1 MREFDRRTLLRYS
14 GMAAAS
20 LMLRGEGFGLG
31 QDASVTATTNAGRV
45 RGWVE
50 NGIPVFRGIPYGED
64 TKKTRFKA
72 PLPVTAWS
80 GVKECVEWSTRAPQM
95 VGERTTAAG
104 ETVRTGF
111 HLPPDK
117 GEQSEDCLHVNVW
130 TPGLRDGKKRPV
142 LFYIHGGAYN
152 NGTVN
157 CDLYDGN
164 RLCHRGDVVVVTVN
178 HRLNAFG
185 YMYLGELGGKE
196 YADSGNAGMLDIIL
210 ALKWVQE
217 NIAEFGGDAS
227 RVLIF
232 GQSGGGAKCATLMAM
247 PSAKGLFHRVLTMSG
262 QQVTAKPTVIATEV
276 AKDVLDR
283 LGVKYGGLDALKAL
297 PMELKALPMEK
308 IQEAARVSTAWL
320 PVIDGGVL
328 PRDPFDPGAP
338 EISAGV
344 PMILANTH
352 DETVTSAAGKT
363 GGLTWEQAPE
373 ALKASVGQYLG
384 AYSPEQIL
392 RRYREIY
399 PDRDAA
405 HVVVAAAV
413 AFRAWPG
420 QVIEADRRAADAKS
434 QAHTWV
440 YRMDWKVPFAGG
452 GGQNWALHTIDLPF
466 VFDNV
471 ALAPGMCGASA
482 EEQAAAQPLATRMSE
497 MLIAFARTGNPNCKE
512 VPHWPSYDLKE
523 RNTMIFDSKTSDS
536 KTGDSKTG
544 DTGTGDAGTRV
555 EKDPRGA
562 ERVFAAGA
570 HYRQPGT

>member
-1 MREFDRRTLLRYS
+1 MNRREVLQ

-20 LMLRGEGFGLG
+20 MMLRMERVAFG
-31 QDASVTATTNAGRV
+31 QDAPVATTAAGKVSGR
-45 RGWVE
+45 VE
-50 NGIPVFRGIPYGED
+50 NGMYVFRGIPYGED
-64 TKKTRFKA
+64 TRKTRFKA
-72 PLPVTAWS
+72 PLPVAAWS
-80 GVKECVEWSTRAPQM
+80 GVKECVEWSTRTPQLTAER
-95 VGERTTAAG
+95 GERA
-104 ETVRTGF
+104 GF

-130 TPGLRDGKKRPV
+130 TPGLRDGKKRAV

-185 YMYLGELGGKE
+185 YLYLGDLGGKE
-196 YADSGNAGMLDIIL
+196 YADSGNAGMLDIVL
-210 ALKWVQE
+210 ALEWVKK

-247 PSAKGLFHRVLTMSG
+247 PVAKGLFHRVLTMSG
-262 QQVTAKPTVIATEV
+262 QQVTAKPTVVANEV
-276 AKDVLDR
+276 AKDVLDK
-283 LGVKYGGLDALKAL
+283 LGVKYGDLDALKT
-297 PMELKALPMEK
+297 LPMEK
-308 IQEAARVSTAWL
+308 IQEAARVSSAWL
-320 PVIDGGVL
+320 PVMDGGVL
-328 PRDPFDPGAP
+328 PRDPFDPDAP
-338 EISAGV
+338 GISAGV

-352 DETVTSAAGKT
+352 DETVTSAAGPT
-363 GGLTWEQAPE
+363 GVLTWEQAPA
-373 ALKASVGQYLG
+373 ALKNSVGQYLG
-384 AYSPEQIL
+384 SYTPEEVI

-399 PDRDAA
+399 PERDAA

-434 QAHTWV
+434 QPHTWV
-440 YRMDWKVPFAGG
+440 YRMDWKVPFPG
-452 GGQNWALHTIDLPF
+452 NWAVHTIDLPF

-471 ALAPGMCGASA
+471 ALAPGMCGASK
-482 EEQAAAQPLATRMSE
+482 EQQDAAQPLATRMSE
-497 MLIAFARTGNPNCKE
+497 MLITFAKTGDPNCKE
-512 VPHWPSYDLKE
+512 VPHWPSYDLKD
-523 RNTMIFDSKTSDS
+523 RNTMIFDNES
-536 KTGDSKTG
+536 
-544 DTGTGDAGTRV
+544 RV
-555 EKDPRGA
+555 ERDPRGA

>member
-1 MREFDRRTLLRYS
+1 MREFDRRTVLRYS
-14 GMAAAS
+14 GIAAAS
-20 LMLRGEGFGLG
+20 MMLRGERFAFGE
-31 QDASVTATTNAGRV
+31 DAPMATTAAGKVSGR
-45 RGWVE
+45 VE
-50 NGIPVFRGIPYGED
+50 NGINVFRGIPYGED

-72 PLPVTAWS
+72 PLPVAAWS
-80 GVKECVEWSTRAPQM
+80 GVKECVEWSTRAPQLT
-95 VGERTTAAG
+95 GERAGRGAAASG
-104 ETVRTGF
+104 EPERVGF

-130 TPGLRDGKKRPV
+130 TPGLRDGKKRAV

-185 YMYLGELGGKE
+185 YMYLGDLGGDPGGKE
-196 YADSGNAGMLDIIL
+196 YADSGNVGMLDIVL
-210 ALKWVQE
+210 ALKWVQT

-247 PSAKGLFHRVLTMSG
+247 PAAKGLFHRVVTMSG

-276 AKDVLDR
+276 TKDVLDK
-283 LGVKYGGLDALKAL
+283 LGVKYDQLDALTT
-297 PMELKALPMEK
+297 LPMEK
-308 IQEAARVSTAWL
+308 IQEAARVSSAWL
-320 PVIDGGVL
+320 PVRDGGAL
-328 PRDPFDPGAP
+328 PRDPFDPDAP
-338 EISAGV
+338 GISAGV

-352 DETVTSAAGKT
+352 DETVTSAAGRI
-363 GGLTWEQAPE
+363 GVLTWEQAPE
-373 ALKASVGQYLG
+373 ALKNSVGQYLG
-384 AYSPEQIL
+384 SYTPEEII

-399 PDRDAA
+399 PERDAA

-440 YRMDWKVPFAGG
+440 YRIDWKVPFPG
-452 GGQNWALHTIDLPF
+452 NWSLHTIDLPF
-466 VFDNV
+466 LFDNV

-497 MLIAFARTGNPNCKE
+497 MLIAFAKTGNPNCKAI
-512 VPHWPSYDLKE
+512 PQWPSYDLKE
-523 RNTMIFDSKTSDS
+523 RNTMIFDSKT
-536 KTGDSKTG
+536 GDNES
-544 DTGTGDAGTRV
+544 RV
-555 EKDPRGA
+555 EKNPRGA

>member
-1 MREFDRRTLLRYS
+1 MGEFDRRTLLRYS

-20 LMLRGEGFGLG
+20 LMLRGEGFALG
-31 QDASVTATTNAGRV
+31 EDAPMATTNAGKISGRV
-45 RGWVE
+45 E
-50 NGIPVFRGIPYGED
+50 KGIHVFRGIPYGEN

-80 GVKECVEWSTRAPQM
+80 GVKECLEWSTRAPQM
-95 VGERTTAAG
+95 VGERTAGAG

-247 PSAKGLFHRVLTMSG
+247 PAAKGLFHRVLTMSG

-276 AKDVLDR
+276 AKDVLDK

-320 PVIDGGVL
+320 PVMDGGVL

-352 DETVTSAAGKT
+352 DETVTSAAGRT
-363 GGLTWEQAPE
+363 GVLTWEQAPE

-384 AYSPEQIL
+384 AYSPEQII

-452 GGQNWALHTIDLPF
+452 GGKNWALHTIDLPF

-523 RNTMIFDSKTSDS
+523 RNTMIFDSKI
-536 KTGDSKTG
+536 GDSEIR
-544 DTGTGDAGTRV
+544 DTEAHDTGTRV

>member
-14 GMAAAS
+14 GIAAAS
-20 LMLRGEGFGLG
+20 MMLHGERFAFGEE
-31 QDASVTATTNAGRV
+31 ASVATTAGKV
-45 RGWVE
+45 SGKVE
-50 NGIPVFRGIPYGED
+50 NGIHVFRGIPYGED
-64 TKKTRFKA
+64 TQKTRFKA
-72 PLPVTAWS
+72 PLPVAAWS
-80 GVKECVEWSTRAPQM
+80 GVKECMEWSTRAPQL
-95 VGERTTAAG
+95 VGERAGRGAATSG
-104 ETVRTGF
+104 EPVRTGF

-117 GEQSEDCLHVNVW
+117 GPQSEDCLHVNVW

-185 YMYLGELGGKE
+185 YMYLGDLGGDLGGKE

-210 ALKWVQE
+210 ALKWVQQ

-247 PSAKGLFHRVLTMSG
+247 PAAKGLFHRVVTMSG
-262 QQVTAKPTVIATEV
+262 QQVTAKPTVIANEV
-276 AKDVLDR
+276 TKDVLDK
-283 LGVKYGGLDALKAL
+283 LGVKYSDLDALKT
-297 PMELKALPMEK
+297 LPMEK
-308 IQEAARVSTAWL
+308 IQEAARVSSAWL
-320 PVIDGGVL
+320 PVRDGGAL
-328 PRDPFDPGAP
+328 PRDPFDPDAP
-338 EISAGV
+338 GISAGV

-352 DETVTSAAGKT
+352 DETVTSAAGRT
-363 GGLTWEQAPE
+363 GELTWEQAPE
-373 ALKASVGQYLG
+373 ALKNSVGQYLG
-384 AYSPEQIL
+384 AYTPEQII

-399 PDRDAA
+399 PERDAA

-420 QVIEADRRAADAKS
+420 QVIEADRRAADARS

-440 YRMDWKVPFAGG
+440 YRIDWKVPFPGH
-452 GGQNWALHTIDLPF
+452 WSLHTIDLPF
-466 VFDNV
+466 LFDNV

-497 MLIAFARTGNPNCKE
+497 MLIEFARTGDPNCKAN
-512 VPHWPSYDLKE
+512 PHWPSYGLKE
-523 RNTMIFDSKTSDS
+523 RDTMIFDTE
-536 KTGDSKTG
+536 
-544 DTGTGDAGTRV
+544 TRV

>member
-1 MREFDRRTLLRYS
+1 MGWNRREVLK
-14 GMAAAS
+14 GAAAAS
-20 LMLRGEGFGLG
+20 VLFGSERFAFG
-31 QDASVTATTNAGRV
+31 QDVAVATTAAGKVSGR
-45 RGWVE
+45 VE
-50 NGIPVFRGIPYGED
+50 NGINVFRGIPYGED
-64 TKKTRFKA
+64 TRKTRFKA
-72 PLPVTAWS
+72 PMTVAAWS
-80 GVKECVEWSTRAPQM
+80 GVKECVEWSTRAPQLTA
-95 VGERTTAAG
+95 ERG
-104 ETVRTGF
+104 GGGQQERVGF

-130 TPGLRDGKKRPV
+130 TPGLRDGQKRAV

-185 YMYLGELGGKE
+185 YMYLGDLSKE
-196 YADSGNAGMLDIIL
+196 YADSGNAGMLDIVL
-210 ALKWVQE
+210 AMKWVQQ

-247 PSAKGLFHRVLTMSG
+247 PAAKGLFHRVLTMSG

-276 AKDVLDR
+276 TKDVLDK
-283 LGVKYGGLDALKAL
+283 LGVKYDQLEALKT
-297 PMELKALPMEK
+297 LPMEK
-308 IQEAARVSTAWL
+308 IQEAARVSSAWL
-320 PVIDGGVL
+320 PVMDGGAL
-328 PRDPFDPGAP
+328 PHDPFDPDAP
-338 EISAGV
+338 GISAGV

-352 DETVTSAAGKT
+352 DETVTAAAGRT
-363 GGLTWEQAPE
+363 GGMTWEQAPE
-373 ALKASVGQYLG
+373 ALKTNVGQYLG
-384 AYSPEQIL
+384 SYTPEEII

-399 PDRDAA
+399 PDRDPA
-405 HVVVAAAV
+405 HIVVAAAV

-434 QAHTWV
+434 QTHTWV
-440 YRMDWKVPFAGG
+440 YRIDWKVPFPGG

-497 MLIAFARTGNPNCKE
+497 MLIAFAKMGDPNCKAI
-512 VPHWPSYDLKE
+512 PHWPSYDLKE
-523 RNTMIFDSKTSDS
+523 RNTMIFDNES
-536 KTGDSKTG
+536 
-544 DTGTGDAGTRV
+544 RV

>member
-1 MREFDRRTLLRYS
+1 MREFDRRTMLRYS

-20 LMLRGEGFGLG
+20 AMLRGERFAFGE
-31 QDASVTATTNAGRV
+31 DSPVATTAAGKVSGR
-45 RGWVE
+45 VE
-50 NGIPVFRGIPYGED
+50 NGIHVFRGIPYGED
-64 TKKTRFKA
+64 TQKTRFKA
-72 PLPVTAWS
+72 PLPVAAWS
-80 GVKECVEWSTRAPQM
+80 GVKECVEWSTRAPQLT
-95 VGERTTAAG
+95 GERAARSAAATP
-104 ETVRTGF
+104 EPVRAGF
-111 HLPPDK
+111 HLPPDI
-117 GEQSEDCLHVNVW
+117 GEQSEDCLHLNVW

-185 YMYLGELGGKE
+185 YMYLGGLGGKE

-210 ALKWVQE
+210 ALKWVQQ

-247 PSAKGLFHRVLTMSG
+247 PAAKGLFHRVVTMSG
-262 QQVTAKPTVIATEV
+262 QQVTAKPTVIANEV
-276 AKDVLDR
+276 TKDVLDK
-283 LGVKYGGLDALKAL
+283 LGVKYDQLDALK
-297 PMELKALPMEK
+297 KLPMEK
-308 IQEAARVSTAWL
+308 IQEAARVSSAWL
-320 PVIDGGVL
+320 PVMDGGVL
-328 PRDPFDPGAP
+328 PRDPFDPDAP
-338 EISAGV
+338 GISTGV

-352 DETVTSAAGKT
+352 DETVTAAAGRT
-363 GGLTWEQAPE
+363 GGMTWEQAPE
-373 ALKASVGQYLG
+373 ALKTNVGQYLG
-384 AYSPEQIL
+384 SYTPEEII

-399 PDRDAA
+399 PDRDPA

-420 QVIEADRRAADAKS
+420 QLIEADRRAADAKS

-440 YRMDWKVPFAGG
+440 YRIDWKVPFAGG

-482 EEQAAAQPLATRMSE
+482 EEQAAAQPLATKMSE
-497 MLIAFARTGNPNCKE
+497 MLIAFAKTGDPNCE
-512 VPHWPSYDLKE
+512 AIPHWPSYDLRE
-523 RNTMIFDSKTSDS
+523 RNTMIFDNQS
-536 KTGDSKTG
+536 
-544 DTGTGDAGTRV
+544 RV

>member
-1 MREFDRRTLLRYS
+1 
-14 GMAAAS
+14 
-20 LMLRGEGFGLG
+20 
-31 QDASVTATTNAGRV
+31 
-45 RGWVE
+45 
-50 NGIPVFRGIPYGED
+50 
-64 TKKTRFKA
+64 
-72 PLPVTAWS
+72 
-80 GVKECVEWSTRAPQM
+80 M
-95 VGERTTAAG
+95 VGERGGRGAAAADETT
-104 ETVRTGF
+104 RF
-111 HLPPDK
+111 HLPPDM
-117 GEQSEDCLHVNVW
+117 GLQSEDCLHVNVW

-142 LFYIHGGAYN
+142 IFYIHGGAYN

-185 YMYLGELGGKE
+185 YMYLGDLNKE

-210 ALKWVQE
+210 ALKWVQQ

-247 PSAKGLFHRVLTMSG
+247 PAAKGLFHRVLTMSG

-276 AKDVLDR
+276 TKDVLDK
-283 LGVKYGGLDALKAL
+283 LGVKYDQLDALKT
-297 PMELKALPMEK
+297 LPMEK
-308 IQEAARVSTAWL
+308 IQEAARVSSAWL
-320 PVIDGGVL
+320 PVRDGGVL
-328 PRDPFDPGAP
+328 PRDPFDPDAP
-338 EISAGV
+338 SISAGV

-352 DETVTSAAGKT
+352 DETVTSAAGRT
-363 GGLTWEQAPE
+363 GVLTWEQAPE
-373 ALKASVGQYLG
+373 ALKNSVGQYLG
-384 AYSPEQIL
+384 SYTPEEII
-392 RRYREIY
+392 RRYRVIY
-399 PDRDAA
+399 PERDAA

-420 QVIEADRRAADAKS
+420 QVIEADRRAADARS

-440 YRMDWKVPFAGG
+440 YRIDWKTPFPGS
-452 GGQNWALHTIDLPF
+452 WAIHTIDLPF

-482 EEQAAAQPLATRMSE
+482 EEQAAAQPLATKMSE
-497 MLIAFARTGNPNCKE
+497 MLIAFARTGDPNCRTI
-512 VPHWPSYDLKE
+512 PHWPSYGLKE
-523 RNTMIFDSKTSDS
+523 RETMIFDNE
-536 KTGDSKTG
+536 
-544 DTGTGDAGTRV
+544 TRV
-555 EKDPRGA
+555 EKDPRGS

>member
-1 MREFDRRTLLRYS
+1 MKEFDRRTVLRYS
-14 GMAAAS
+14 GIAAAS
-20 LMLRGEGFGLG
+20 MMLRGERFAFGEE
-31 QDASVTATTNAGRV
+31 SPVATTTAGKVSGR
-45 RGWVE
+45 VE
-50 NGIPVFRGIPYGED
+50 NGINVFRGIPYGED

-72 PLPVTAWS
+72 PLPVVAWS
-80 GVKECVEWSTRAPQM
+80 GVKECVDWSTRAPQM
-95 VGERTTAAG
+95 VGERG
-104 ETVRTGF
+104 GRGVGGSEETLRF

-185 YMYLGELGGKE
+185 YMYLGDLSKE
-196 YADSGNAGMLDIIL
+196 YADSGNAGMLDIVL
-210 ALKWVQE
+210 ALKWVQQ

-247 PSAKGLFHRVLTMSG
+247 PTAKGLFHRVVTMSG
-262 QQVTAKPTVIATEV
+262 QQVTAKPTVVANEV
-276 AKDVLDR
+276 TKDVLDK
-283 LGVKYGGLDALKAL
+283 LGVKYDQLDALKTL
-297 PMELKALPMEK
+297 PMET
-308 IQEAARVSTAWL
+308 IQEAARVSSAWL
-320 PVIDGGVL
+320 PVQDGGAL
-328 PRDPFDPGAP
+328 PRDPFDPDAP
-338 EISAGV
+338 GISAGV

-352 DETVTSAAGKT
+352 DETVTSAAGRT
-363 GGLTWEQAPE
+363 GVLTWEQAAE
-373 ALKASVGQYLG
+373 ALKHSVGQYLG
-384 AYSPEQIL
+384 SYTPEQVI

-434 QAHTWV
+434 QPHTWV
-440 YRMDWKVPFAGG
+440 YRIDWKVPFPG
-452 GGQNWALHTIDLPF
+452 NWALHTIDLPF
-466 VFDNV
+466 LFDNV

-497 MLIAFARTGNPNCKE
+497 MLIAFGRTGDPNCKAI
-512 VPHWPSYDLKE
+512 PHWPSYDLKE
-523 RNTMIFDSKTSDS
+523 RDTMIFDNES
-536 KTGDSKTG
+536 
-544 DTGTGDAGTRV
+544 RV

-562 ERVFAAGA
+562 ERIFAAGA

>member
-20 LMLRGEGFGLG
+20 MMLRGEGFGLG
-31 QDASVTATTNAGRV
+31 QEAPVTATTNAGRV
-45 RGWVE
+45 SGRVE
-50 NGIPVFRGIPYGED
+50 NGINVFRGIPYGED
-64 TKKTRFKA
+64 TQKTRFKA
-72 PLPVTAWS
+72 PLPVPAWS
-80 GVKECVEWSTRAPQM
+80 GLKECVEWSTRAPQM
-95 VGERTTAAG
+95 VGERTGRGAAAS
-104 ETVRTGF
+104 EPERTGF

-117 GEQSEDCLHVNVW
+117 GLQSEDCLHVNVW

-196 YADSGNAGMLDIIL
+196 YVDSGNAGMLDIIL
-210 ALKWVQE
+210 ALKWVQK

-247 PSAKGLFHRVLTMSG
+247 PAAKGLFHRVMTMSG
-262 QQVTAKPTVIATEV
+262 QQVTAKPTVIANEV
-276 AKDVLDR
+276 TKDVLDKM
-283 LGVKYGGLDALKAL
+283 GVKYDQLDALKTL
-297 PMELKALPMEK
+297 PMET
-308 IQEAARVSTAWL
+308 IQDASRVSSAWL
-320 PVIDGGVL
+320 PVMDGGVL
-328 PRDPFDPGAP
+328 PRDPFDPDAP
-338 EISAGV
+338 GISAGV

-352 DETVTSAAGKT
+352 DETVTSAAGPT
-363 GGLTWEQAPE
+363 GVLTWEQAPA
-373 ALKASVGQYLG
+373 ALKNSVGQFLG
-384 AYSPEQIL
+384 SYTPEEII

-399 PDRDAA
+399 PERDAA
-405 HVVVAAAV
+405 HVVVAAAC

-420 QVIEADRRAADAKS
+420 QVIEADRRAADPRS

-440 YRMDWKVPFAGG
+440 YRMDWKVPLPGH
-452 GGQNWALHTIDLPF
+452 WALHTIDLPF

-497 MLIAFARTGNPNCKE
+497 MLIAFARTGNPNCRD
-512 VPHWPSYDLKE
+512 VPQWPSYDLKE
-523 RNTMIFDSKTSDS
+523 RNTMIFNSE
-536 KTGDSKTG
+536 TGDNQ
-544 DTGTGDAGTRV
+544 TRV

>member
-20 LMLRGEGFGLG
+20 MMLQGGRFAFGE
-31 QDASVTATTNAGRV
+31 DAPLATTTAGKVSGR
-45 RGWVE
+45 VE
-50 NGIPVFRGIPYGED
+50 NGINVFRGIPYGED
-64 TKKTRFKA
+64 TQKTRFKA
-72 PLPVTAWS
+72 PLPVVAWS
-80 GVKECVEWSTRAPQM
+80 GVKACVEWSTRAPQLT
-95 VGERTTAAG
+95 GERAG
-104 ETVRTGF
+104 RGAEASGEQVRAGF

-117 GEQSEDCLHVNVW
+117 GEQSEDCLHLNVW
-130 TPGLRDGKKRPV
+130 TPALRDGKKRPV

-164 RLCHRGDVVVVTVN
+164 RLCHRGNVVVVTVN

-210 ALKWVQE
+210 ALKWVQQ
-217 NIAEFGGDAS
+217 NITEFGGDAS

-247 PSAKGLFHRVLTMSG
+247 PAAKGLFHRVVTMSG
-262 QQVTAKPTVIATEV
+262 QQVTAKPTVIANEV
-276 AKDVLDR
+276 TKDVLDK
-283 LGVKYGGLDALKAL
+283 LGVKYDQLDALKT
-297 PMELKALPMEK
+297 LPMEK
-308 IQEAARVSTAWL
+308 IQEAARVSSAWL
-320 PVIDGGVL
+320 PVRDGGVL
-328 PRDPFDPGAP
+328 PRDPFDPEAP
-338 EISAGV
+338 GISAAV

-352 DETVTSAAGKT
+352 DETVTSAAGRT
-363 GGLTWEQAPE
+363 GVLTWEQAPE
-373 ALKASVGQYLG
+373 ALKNSVGQYLG
-384 AYSPEQIL
+384 SYTPEQVI

-405 HVVVAAAV
+405 HIVVAAAV

-420 QVIEADRRAADAKS
+420 QVIEADRRAADARS

-440 YRMDWKVPFAGG
+440 YRIDWKVPFPG
-452 GGQNWALHTIDLPF
+452 NWALHTIDLPF
-466 VFDNV
+466 LFDNV

-497 MLIAFARTGNPNCKE
+497 MLIEFARTGDPNCKE
-512 VPHWPSYDLKE
+512 VPHWPSYDLKD
-523 RNTMIFDSKTSDS
+523 RNTMIFDNE
-536 KTGDSKTG
+536 
-544 DTGTGDAGTRV
+544 TRV

-562 ERVFAAGA
+562 EREFAAGA

>member
-1 MREFDRRTLLRYS
+1 MNRREVLQ

-20 LMLRGEGFGLG
+20 VMLRMERVAFG
-31 QDASVTATTNAGRV
+31 QDAPVATTAAGKVSGR
-45 RGWVE
+45 VE
-50 NGIPVFRGIPYGED
+50 NGIHVFRGIPYGED
-64 TKKTRFKA
+64 TRKTRFKA
-72 PLPVTAWS
+72 PMPVAAWS
-80 GVKECVEWSTRAPQM
+80 GVKECVEWSTRTPQLT
-95 VGERTTAAG
+95 VDRGAGGERA
-104 ETVRTGF
+104 GF

-130 TPGLRDGKKRPV
+130 TPGLRDGKKRAV

-152 NGTVN
+152 NGTAN

-196 YADSGNAGMLDIIL
+196 YADSGNAGMLDL
-210 ALKWVQE
+210 VLGLKWVQK

-247 PSAKGLFHRVLTMSG
+247 PTAKGLFHRVLTMSG
-262 QQVTAKPTVIATEV
+262 QQVTAKPTVIANEV
-276 AKDVLDR
+276 TKDVLDK
-283 LGVKYGGLDALKAL
+283 LGVKYGDLDALKT
-297 PMELKALPMEK
+297 LPMEK
-308 IQEAARVSTAWL
+308 IQEAARVSSAWL
-320 PVIDGGVL
+320 PVRDGGVL
-328 PRDPFDPGAP
+328 PRDPFDPDAP
-338 EISAGV
+338 GLSAGV

-352 DETVTSAAGKT
+352 DETVTAVAGRA
-363 GGLTWEQAPE
+363 GGMTWEQAPE
-373 ALKASVGQYLG
+373 ALKTNVGQYLG
-384 AYSPEQIL
+384 SYTPEEIIRQ
-392 RRYREIY
+392 YREIY

-440 YRMDWKVPFAGG
+440 YRIDWKVPFAGG

-482 EEQAAAQPLATRMSE
+482 EEQAAAQPLATKMSE
-497 MLIAFARTGNPNCKE
+497 MLIAFAKTGDPNCKAI
-512 VPHWPSYDLKE
+512 PNWPSYDLKG
-523 RNTMIFDSKTSDS
+523 RNTMIFDNES
-536 KTGDSKTG
+536 
-544 DTGTGDAGTRV
+544 RV

>member
-1 MREFDRRTLLRYS
+1 MREFDRRILLRYS
-14 GMAAAS
+14 GMAAAG
-20 LMLRGEGFGLG
+20 LMLRGERFAFG
-31 QDASVTATTNAGRV
+31 QEAPVATTTAGRISG
-45 RGWVE
+45 RLE
-50 NGIPVFRGIPYGED
+50 NGINVFRGIPYGED

-72 PLPVTAWS
+72 PLPVAPWS
-80 GVKECVEWSTRAPQM
+80 GVRECVEWSTRAPQLT
-95 VGERTTAAG
+95 GERVARGSAASG
-104 ETVRTGF
+104 ESERMGF

-130 TPGLRDGKKRPV
+130 TPGLRDGKKRAV

-185 YMYLGELGGKE
+185 YMYLGDLGGGDLGRKE
-196 YADSGNAGMLDIIL
+196 YADSGNAGMLDIVL
-210 ALKWVQE
+210 ALKWVQQ
-217 NIAEFGGDAS
+217 NVTEFGGDAS

-247 PSAKGLFHRVLTMSG
+247 PAAKGLFHRVLTMSG
-262 QQVTAKPTVIATEV
+262 QQVTAKPTVIANEV
-276 AKDVLDR
+276 TKDVLDK
-283 LGVKYGGLDALKAL
+283 LGVKYDQLDALKT
-297 PMELKALPMEK
+297 LPMEK
-308 IQEAARVSTAWL
+308 IQEAARVSSAWL
-320 PVIDGGVL
+320 PVRDGGAL
-328 PRDPFDPGAP
+328 PRDPFDPDAP
-338 EISAGV
+338 SISAGV

-363 GGLTWEQAPE
+363 GVLTWEQAPE
-373 ALKASVGQYLG
+373 ALKNSVGQYLG
-384 AYSPEQIL
+384 SYSPEEII

-399 PDRDAA
+399 PERDAA

-420 QVIEADRRAADAKS
+420 QVMEADRRAADVRS

-440 YRMDWKVPFAGG
+440 YRIDWKTPFQGG
-452 GGQNWALHTIDLPF
+452 GGQNWAIHTIDLPF

-482 EEQAAAQPLATRMSE
+482 DEQAAAQPLATRMSE
-497 MLIAFARTGNPNCKE
+497 MLIAFARTGDPNCKAI
-512 VPHWPSYDLKE
+512 PHWPSYGLKE
-523 RNTMIFDSKTSDS
+523 RDTMIFDNE
-536 KTGDSKTG
+536 
-544 DTGTGDAGTRV
+544 TRV

>member
-1 MREFDRRTLLRYS
+1 
-14 GMAAAS
+14 MAAAS
-20 LMLRGEGFGLG
+20 RILHGERFAFGEE
-31 QDASVTATTNAGRV
+31 APIAATAAGKVSGR
-45 RGWVE
+45 VE
-50 NGIPVFRGIPYGED
+50 NGINVFRGIPYGED
-64 TKKTRFKA
+64 TKKTRFEA
-72 PLPVTAWS
+72 PLPVGAWS
-80 GVKECVEWSTRAPQM
+80 GVKECVEWSTRAPQLT
-95 VGERTTAAG
+95 GERAGRGAAATG
-104 ETVRTGF
+104 EPERTGF

-185 YMYLGELGGKE
+185 YMYLGDLGGKE
-196 YADSGNAGMLDIIL
+196 YSDSGNAGMLDIVL
-210 ALKWVQE
+210 ALKWVQQ

-247 PSAKGLFHRVLTMSG
+247 PTAKGLFHRVVTMSG
-262 QQVTAKPTVIATEV
+262 QQVTAKPTVIANEV
-276 AKDVLDR
+276 TKDVLDK
-283 LGVKYGGLDALKAL
+283 LGVKYDQLGALKT
-297 PMELKALPMEK
+297 LPMEK
-308 IQEAARVSTAWL
+308 IQEAARVSSAWR
-320 PVIDGGVL
+320 PVMDGGAL
-328 PRDPFDPGAP
+328 PRDPFDPDAP
-338 EISAGV
+338 GISAGV

-363 GGLTWEQAPE
+363 GVLTWEEAPG
-373 ALKASVGQYLG
+373 ALKNSVGQYLG
-384 AYSPEQIL
+384 SYAPEEII

-399 PDRDAA
+399 PERDAA

-420 QVIEADRRAADAKS
+420 QVIEADRRAADARS

-440 YRMDWKVPFAGG
+440 YRIDWKVPFPGH
-452 GGQNWALHTIDLPF
+452 WSLHTIDLPF
-466 VFDNV
+466 LFDNV
-471 ALAPGMCGASA
+471 ALAPGMCGPSA

-497 MLIAFARTGNPNCKE
+497 MLIAFARTGSPNCKE
-512 VPHWPSYDLKE
+512 IPEWPSYDLKE
-523 RNTMIFDSKTSDS
+523 RNTMIFD
-536 KTGDSKTG
+536 
-544 DTGTGDAGTRV
+544 TGTGDTGTRV

>member
-20 LMLRGEGFGLG
+20 LMVHGERFAFGE
-31 QDASVTATTNAGRV
+31 AAPPVATTTGGKVSGR
-45 RGWVE
+45 VE
-50 NGIPVFRGIPYGED
+50 NGINVFRGIPYGED
-64 TKKTRFKA
+64 TRKTRFKA
-72 PLPVTAWS
+72 PLPVAPWS

-95 VGERTTAAG
+95 NAERTGRAAG
-104 ETVRTGF
+104 ANGEPERTGF

-117 GEQSEDCLHVNVW
+117 GQQSEDCLHVNVW

-142 LFYIHGGAYN
+142 LFYIHGGAYT

-178 HRLNAFG
+178 HRLNVFG
-185 YMYLGELGGKE
+185 YLYLAELGGKE
-196 YADSGNAGMLDIIL
+196 YADSGNAGMLDIVL
-210 ALKWVQE
+210 ALKWVQQ

-247 PSAKGLFHRVLTMSG
+247 PAAKGLFHRVLTMSG

-276 AKDVLDR
+276 AKDALDK
-283 LGVKYGGLDALKAL
+283 LGVKYDQLDALKTL

-320 PVIDGGVL
+320 PVTDGGVL
-328 PRDPFDPGAP
+328 PRDPFDPDAP
-338 EISAGV
+338 GLSAGV

-352 DETVTSAAGKT
+352 DETVTAAAGPT
-363 GGLTWEQAPE
+363 GVLTWEQAPV
-373 ALKASVGQYLG
+373 ALKNSVGQFLG
-384 AYSPEQIL
+384 SYTPEEII

-399 PDRDAA
+399 PERDAA
-405 HVVVAAAV
+405 HVVVAAAC

-420 QVIEADRRAADAKS
+420 QVIEADRRAADPRS
-434 QAHTWV
+434 QPHTWV
-440 YRMDWKVPFAGG
+440 YRMDWKTPFPGH
-452 GGQNWALHTIDLPF
+452 WSLHTIDLPF

-497 MLIAFARTGNPNCKE
+497 MLIAFARTGDPNCRE
-512 VPHWPSYDLKE
+512 MPQWPSYDLKE
-523 RNTMIFDSKTSDS
+523 RNTMIVDND
-536 KTGDSKTG
+536 
-544 DTGTGDAGTRV
+544 TRV

>member
-1 MREFDRRTLLRYS
+1 MTEFDRRTLLRYS

-20 LMLRGEGFGLG
+20 MMLHGERFAFGE
-31 QDASVTATTNAGRV
+31 DAPVATTTAGKVSGR
-45 RGWVE
+45 VE
-50 NGIPVFRGIPYGED
+50 NGINVFRGIPYGED
-64 TKKTRFKA
+64 TKKTRFQA
-72 PLPVTAWS
+72 PLPVVAWS
-80 GVKECVEWSTRAPQM
+80 GVKECVEWPTRAPQLT
-95 VGERTTAAG
+95 GERAGRGAVASG
-104 ETVRTGF
+104 ETERTGF

-142 LFYIHGGAYN
+142 FFYIHGGAYN

-185 YMYLGELGGKE
+185 YMYLGDLAGKE
-196 YADSGNAGMLDIIL
+196 YADSGNVGMLDIIL
-210 ALKWVQE
+210 ALKWVQQ

-247 PSAKGLFHRVLTMSG
+247 PAAKGLFHRVLTMSG
-262 QQVTAKPTVIATEV
+262 QQVTAKPTVIASEV
-276 AKDVLDR
+276 TKDVLDK
-283 LGVKYGGLDALKAL
+283 LGVKYDQLDALKAL
-297 PMELKALPMEK
+297 PMKLKALPMEK
-308 IQEAARVSTAWL
+308 IQDAARVSSAWL
-320 PVIDGGVL
+320 PARDGGVL
-328 PRDPFDPGAP
+328 PRDPFDPDAP
-338 EISAGV
+338 GISADV

-352 DETVTSAAGKT
+352 DETVTSAAGRT
-363 GGLTWEQAPE
+363 GVLTWEQAPE
-373 ALKASVGQYLG
+373 ALKNSVGQFLG
-384 AYSPEQIL
+384 SYTPEEII

-399 PDRDAA
+399 PERDAA

-420 QVIEADRRAADAKS
+420 QVIEADRRAADARS
-434 QAHTWV
+434 EAHTWV
-440 YRMDWKVPFAGG
+440 YRIDWKVPFPGH
-452 GGQNWALHTIDLPF
+452 WALHTIDLPF

-497 MLIAFARTGNPNCKE
+497 MLIAFARTGDPNCKAI
-512 VPHWPSYDLKE
+512 PHWPSYDLKD
-523 RNTMIFDSKTSDS
+523 RNTMIFDNE
-536 KTGDSKTG
+536 
-544 DTGTGDAGTRV
+544 TRA
-555 EKDPRGA
+555 ETDPRGA

>member
-1 MREFDRRTLLRYS
+1 VREFDRRTLLRFS
-14 GMAAAS
+14 GIAAAS
-20 LMLRGEGFGLG
+20 LMLHRERFAFGEG
-31 QDASVTATTNAGRV
+31 APVATTTGGKVSGR
-45 RGWVE
+45 VE
-50 NGIPVFRGIPYGED
+50 NGINVFRGIAYGED
-64 TKKTRFKA
+64 TQKTRFKA
-72 PLPVTAWS
+72 PLPVVPWS

-95 VGERTTAAG
+95 NAERTGRSG
-104 ETVRTGF
+104 EPERTGF

-117 GEQSEDCLHVNVW
+117 GPQSEDCLHVNVW

-185 YMYLGELGGKE
+185 YMYLAELGGKE

-247 PSAKGLFHRVLTMSG
+247 PAAKGLFHRVLTMSG
-262 QQVTAKPTVIATEV
+262 QQVTAKPTVIANEV
-276 AKDVLDR
+276 TKDALDK
-283 LGVKYGGLDALKAL
+283 LGVKYDQLDALKTLA
-297 PMELKALPMEK
+297 MEK

-320 PVIDGGVL
+320 PVMDGGAL
-328 PRDPFDPGAP
+328 PRDPFDPDAP
-338 EISAGV
+338 GMSAGV

-352 DETVTSAAGKT
+352 DETVTSAAGPT
-363 GGLTWEQAPE
+363 GVLTWEQAPG
-373 ALKASVGQYLG
+373 ALMASVGQYLG
-384 AYSPEQIL
+384 SYTPEEII

-405 HVVVAAAV
+405 HVVVAAGV

-420 QVIEADRRAADAKS
+420 QVIEADRRAADARS

-440 YRMDWKVPFAGG
+440 YRLDWKVPFSGH
-452 GGQNWALHTIDLPF
+452 WSLHTIDLPF
-466 VFDNV
+466 IFDNV
-471 ALAPGMCGASA
+471 ALAPGMCGARA
-482 EEQAAAQPLATRMSE
+482 EEQAAAQPLATQMSE

-523 RNTMIFDSKTSDS
+523 RNTMIFDSKT
-536 KTGDSKTG
+536 GDSKTG
-544 DTGTGDAGTRV
+544 DTETRV

-562 ERVFAAGA
+562 ERVLAAGA

>member
-1 MREFDRRTLLRYS
+1 MRRFDRRTLLRYS
-14 GMAAAS
+14 GMAASA
-20 LMLRGEGFGLG
+20 LMLHGERFAFGE
-31 QDASVTATTNAGRV
+31 DAPVATTTGGNVSGR
-45 RGWVE
+45 VE
-50 NGIPVFRGIPYGED
+50 NGILVFRGIPYGED
-64 TKKTRFKA
+64 TQKTRFKA
-72 PLPVTAWS
+72 PLPVAAWS

-95 VGERTTAAG
+95 VGERRSAKPGG
-104 ETVRTGF
+104 EAERTGF

-117 GEQSEDCLHVNVW
+117 GPQSEDCLHVNVW

-142 LFYIHGGAYN
+142 LFYIHGGAFT

-185 YMYLGELGGKE
+185 YMYLAELGGKE

-210 ALKWVQE
+210 ALEWVQQ

-247 PSAKGLFHRVLTMSG
+247 PAARGLFHRVLTMSG

-276 AKDVLDR
+276 TKDVLDK
-283 LGVKYGGLDALKAL
+283 LGVKYDRLNALKAL
-297 PMELKALPMEK
+297 TMEK

-320 PVIDGGVL
+320 PVMDGGAL
-328 PRDPFDPGAP
+328 PRDPFDPDAP
-338 EISAGV
+338 GISAGV

-352 DETVTSAAGKT
+352 DETVTSAAGLT
-363 GGLTWEQAPE
+363 GVLRWEQGPA
-373 ALKASVGQYLG
+373 ALKNSVGQFLG
-384 AYSPEQIL
+384 SYTPEEII

-399 PDRDAA
+399 PERDAA

-420 QVIEADRRAADAKS
+420 QVIEADRRAADAQS

-440 YRMDWKVPFAGG
+440 YRIDWKVPFPGH
-452 GGQNWALHTIDLPF
+452 WSLHTIDLPF

-497 MLIAFARTGNPNCKE
+497 MLIAFARTGDPNCKE

-523 RNTMIFDSKTSDS
+523 RNTMIFDSQ
-536 KTGDSKTG
+536 TGDLQ
-544 DTGTGDAGTRV
+544 TRV

>member
-20 LMLRGEGFGLG
+20 LMLRGEGFALR
-31 QDASVTATTNAGRV
+31 QDASVTATTTGGKVSGR
-45 RGWVE
+45 VE
-50 NGIPVFRGIPYGED
+50 NGINVFRGIPYGED
-64 TKKTRFKA
+64 TQKTRFKA
-72 PLPVTAWS
+72 PLPVAAWS
-80 GVKECVEWSTRAPQM
+80 GVKECVEWSTRAPQLSA
-95 VGERTTAAG
+95 ERGGTG
-104 ETVRTGF
+104 GPERTGF

-117 GEQSEDCLHVNVW
+117 GPQSEDCLHVNVW

-142 LFYIHGGAYN
+142 LFYIHGGAFT

-185 YMYLGELGGKE
+185 YMYLAELGGNP

-210 ALKWVQE
+210 ALKWVQQ

-247 PSAKGLFHRVLTMSG
+247 PAAKGLFHRVLTMSG
-262 QQVTAKPTVIATEV
+262 QQVTAKPTVIANEV
-276 AKDVLDR
+276 TKDVLDK
-283 LGVKYGGLDALKAL
+283 LGVKYGQLDALQ
-297 PMELKALPMEK
+297 ALPMEK
-308 IQEAARVSTAWL
+308 IQEAARLSTAWL
-320 PVIDGGVL
+320 PVMDGGAL
-328 PRDPFDPGAP
+328 PRDPFDPDAP
-338 EISAGV
+338 GISAGV

-352 DETVTSAAGKT
+352 DETVTSAAGPT
-363 GGLTWEQAPE
+363 GVLTWEQAPG
-373 ALKASVGQYLG
+373 ALRASVGQYLG
-384 AYSPEQIL
+384 SYTPEEII

-405 HVVVAAAV
+405 HIVVAAAV

-420 QVIEADRRAADAKS
+420 QVIEADRRAADARS

-440 YRMDWKVPFAGG
+440 YRMDWKVPFPGH
-452 GGQNWALHTIDLPF
+452 WAIHTIDLPF

-512 VPHWPSYDLKE
+512 VPHWPSYDLKD
-523 RNTMIFDSKTSDS
+523 RNTMIFDSE
-536 KTGDSKTG
+536 TGDNE
-544 DTGTGDAGTRV
+544 TRV

>member
-1 MREFDRRTLLRYS
+1 MNRREVLQ

-20 LMLRGEGFGLG
+20 MMAGVGRFAYG
-31 QDASVTATTNAGRV
+31 QDAPVATTAAGKVSGR
-45 RGWVE
+45 VE
-50 NGIPVFRGIPYGED
+50 NGINVFRGIPYGED
-64 TKKTRFKA
+64 TRKTRFKA
-72 PLPVTAWS
+72 PMAVAAWS
-80 GVKECVEWSTRAPQM
+80 GVKECVEWSTRAPQLTA
-95 VGERTTAAG
+95 ERGAG
-104 ETVRTGF
+104 GQPERVGF

-117 GEQSEDCLHVNVW
+117 GEQSEDCLHLNVW
-130 TPGLRDGKKRPV
+130 TPGLRDGKKRAV

-185 YMYLGELGGKE
+185 YMYLGHLGGDLGGKE
-196 YADSGNAGMLDIIL
+196 YADSGNAGMLDIVL
-210 ALKWVQE
+210 ALEWVQK

-247 PSAKGLFHRVLTMSG
+247 PAAKGLFHRVLTMSG
-262 QQVTAKPTVIATEV
+262 QQVTAKPTVIANEV
-276 AKDVLDR
+276 TKDVLDK
-283 LGVKYGGLDALKAL
+283 LGVKYDQLDALQ
-297 PMELKALPMEK
+297 ALPMEK
-308 IQEAARVSTAWL
+308 IQDAARVSSAWL
-320 PVIDGGVL
+320 PVMDSGAL
-328 PRDPFDPGAP
+328 PRDPFDPDAP
-338 EISAGV
+338 AISAGV

-363 GGLTWEQAPE
+363 GVLTWEQAPE
-373 ALKASVGQYLG
+373 ALKNSVGQYLG
-384 AYSPEQIL
+384 SYTPEEII

-399 PDRDAA
+399 PERDAA
-405 HVVVAAAV
+405 HIVVAAAV

-440 YRMDWKVPFAGG
+440 YRMDWQVPFPGH
-452 GGQNWALHTIDLPF
+452 WAIHTIDLPF

-471 ALAPGMCGASA
+471 VLAPGMCGASA

-497 MLIAFARTGNPNCKE
+497 MLIAFAKTGDPNCKD

-523 RNTMIFDSKTSDS
+523 RNTMIFDNQ
-536 KTGDSKTG
+536 
-544 DTGTGDAGTRV
+544 TRV

-570 HYRQPGT
+570 HYRQPGN

>member
-1 MREFDRRTLLRYS
+1 
-14 GMAAAS
+14 
-20 LMLRGEGFGLG
+20 
-31 QDASVTATTNAGRV
+31 
-45 RGWVE
+45 
-50 NGIPVFRGIPYGED
+50 
-64 TKKTRFKA
+64 
-72 PLPVTAWS
+72 
-80 GVKECVEWSTRAPQM
+80 
-95 VGERTTAAG
+95 
-104 ETVRTGF
+104 
-111 HLPPDK
+111 
-117 GEQSEDCLHVNVW
+117 VNVW

-142 LFYIHGGAYN
+142 LFYIHGGAFT

-178 HRLNAFG
+178 HRLNVFG
-185 YMYLGELGGKE
+185 YLYLGDLGGKE

-247 PSAKGLFHRVLTMSG
+247 PAAKGLFHRVLTMSG

-276 AKDVLDR
+276 TKDALDK
-283 LGVKYGGLDALKAL
+283 LGVKYGQLDALKTL
-297 PMELKALPMEK
+297 PMEE

-320 PVIDGGVL
+320 PVRDGGAL
-328 PRDPFDPGAP
+328 PRDPFVPDAPG
-338 EISAGV
+338 ISAGV

-352 DETVTSAAGKT
+352 DETVTSAAGPT
-363 GGLTWEQAPE
+363 GVLTWEQAPK
-373 ALKASVGQYLG
+373 ALKSSVGQYLG
-384 AYSPEQIL
+384 SYTPEEII

-405 HVVVAAAV
+405 HVVVAAGV

-420 QVIEADRRAADAKS
+420 QVIEADRRAADARS

-440 YRMDWKVPFAGG
+440 YRMDWKVPFPGR
-452 GGQNWALHTIDLPF
+452 WSLHTIDLPF

-482 EEQAAAQPLATRMSE
+482 EEQAAAQPLATQMSE

-523 RNTMIFDSKTSDS
+523 RNTMIFDSE
-536 KTGDSKTG
+536 
-544 DTGTGDAGTRV
+544 TRV

-562 ERVFAAGA
+562 ERVLAAGA

>member
-1 MREFDRRTLLRYS
+1 MRGFDRRTLLRYS
-14 GMAAAS
+14 GMAAAA
-20 LMLRGEGFGLG
+20 LMLHGERFAFGE
-31 QDASVTATTNAGRV
+31 DAPLATTTGGNVSGR
-45 RGWVE
+45 VE
-50 NGIPVFRGIPYGED
+50 NGILVFRGIPYGED
-64 TKKTRFKA
+64 TQKTRFKA
-72 PLPVTAWS
+72 PLPVAAWS

-95 VGERTTAAG
+95 VGERRGAAPGG
-104 ETVRTGF
+104 EAERTGF

-117 GEQSEDCLHVNVW
+117 GPQSEDCLHVNVW

-142 LFYIHGGAYN
+142 LFYIHGGAFT

-185 YMYLGELGGKE
+185 YMYLAELGGKE

-210 ALKWVQE
+210 ALEWVQQ

-247 PSAKGLFHRVLTMSG
+247 PAAKGLFHRVLTMSG
-262 QQVTAKPTVIATEV
+262 QQVTAKPTVIANEV
-276 AKDVLDR
+276 TKDLLDK
-283 LGVKYGGLDALKAL
+283 LGVKYNQLDALKT
-297 PMELKALPMEK
+297 LPMEK
-308 IQEAARVSTAWL
+308 IQEAARVSMAWL
-320 PVIDGGVL
+320 PVMDGGAL
-328 PRDPFDPGAP
+328 PQDPFDPDAP
-338 EISAGV
+338 GFSAGV

-352 DETVTSAAGKT
+352 DETVTSAAGPT
-363 GGLTWEQAPE
+363 GVLTWEQALA

-384 AYSPEQIL
+384 AYTPEEII
-392 RRYREIY
+392 RRYREIC
-399 PDRDAA
+399 PERDAA

-420 QVIEADRRAADAKS
+420 QVIEADRRAADARS

-440 YRMDWKVPFAGG
+440 YRMDWKVPFPGH
-452 GGQNWALHTIDLPF
+452 WSLHTIDLPF

-497 MLIAFARTGNPNCKE
+497 MLIGFARTGDPNCKE

-523 RNTMIFDSKTSDS
+523 RNTMIFDSQ
-536 KTGDSKTG
+536 TGDSE
-544 DTGTGDAGTRV
+544 TRV

>member
-20 LMLRGEGFGLG
+20 LMLRRERLAFGEE
-31 QDASVTATTNAGRV
+31 APIATTNAGKVSGR
-45 RGWVE
+45 VE
-50 NGIPVFRGIPYGED
+50 NGIHVFRGIPYGED
-64 TKKTRFKA
+64 TRKTRFKA
-72 PLPVTAWS
+72 PLPVVAWS

-95 VGERTTAAG
+95 VGERTAAAG

-185 YMYLGELGGKE
+185 YLYLGELGGKE

-210 ALKWVQE
+210 ALKWVQQ

-227 RVLIF
+227 QVLIF

-247 PSAKGLFHRVLTMSG
+247 PAAKGLFHRVLTMSG

-276 AKDVLDR
+276 TKDVLDK
-283 LGVKYGGLDALKAL
+283 LGVKYGGLDALKTL

-320 PVIDGGVL
+320 PVMDGGVL
-328 PRDPFDPGAP
+328 PRDPFDPDAP

-352 DETVTSAAGKT
+352 DETVTAAVGPT
-363 GGLTWEQAPE
+363 GVLTWEQAPA
-373 ALKASVGQYLG
+373 ALKNSVGQYLG
-384 AYSPEQIL
+384 AYTPEQII

-399 PDRDAA
+399 PERDAA
-405 HVVVAAAV
+405 HVVVAAAC

-420 QVIEADRRAADAKS
+420 QVIEADRRAADPRS

-440 YRMDWKVPFAGG
+440 YRMDWKAPFPGH
-452 GGQNWALHTIDLPF
+452 WSLHTIDLPF

-497 MLIAFARTGNPNCKE
+497 MLIAFARTGDPNCRE
-512 VPHWPSYDLKE
+512 VPRWPSYDLKE
-523 RNTMIFDSKTSDS
+523 RNTMIFDSKT
-536 KTGDSKTG
+536 GDSKTG
-544 DTGTGDAGTRV
+544 DTETRV

>member
-1 MREFDRRTLLRYS
+1 MREFDRRTVLQYS
-14 GMAAAS
+14 GIAAAS
-20 LMLRGEGFGLG
+20 MMLRGERFAFG
-31 QDASVTATTNAGRV
+31 AEAPVATTATGKVSGRM
-45 RGWVE
+45 E
-50 NGIPVFRGIPYGED
+50 NGISVFRGIPYGED

-72 PLPVTAWS
+72 PLPVAAWS
-80 GVKECVEWSTRAPQM
+80 GVKQCVEWSTRAPQLT
-95 VGERTTAAG
+95 GERVGRGAVATG
-104 ETVRTGF
+104 EPARTGF

-130 TPGLRDGKKRPV
+130 TPGLRDGKKRAV

-185 YMYLGELGGKE
+185 YMSLGDLGGKE

-210 ALKWVQE
+210 ALKWVQQ

-247 PSAKGLFHRVLTMSG
+247 PAAKGLFHRVLAMSG
-262 QQVTAKPTVIATEV
+262 QQVTAKPIVIANEV
-276 AKDVLDR
+276 TKDVLDK
-283 LGVKYGGLDALKAL
+283 LGVKYDQLDALRTL
-297 PMELKALPMEK
+297 PMEE
-308 IQEAARVSTAWL
+308 IQEAARVSSAWL
-320 PVIDGGVL
+320 PVRDGGAL
-328 PRDPFDPGAP
+328 PRDPFDPDAP
-338 EISAGV
+338 GISVGV

-352 DETVTSAAGKT
+352 DETVTSAAGRT
-363 GGLTWEQAPE
+363 GALTWEQAPE
-373 ALKASVGQYLG
+373 ALKNSVGQYLG
-384 AYSPEQIL
+384 SYTPEQII

-399 PDRDAA
+399 PERDAA

-420 QVIEADRRAADAKS
+420 QVIEADRRAADQQS
-434 QAHTWV
+434 QTHTWV
-440 YRMDWKVPFAGG
+440 YRIDWKTPFPG
-452 GGQNWALHTIDLPF
+452 NWALHTIDLPF

-497 MLIAFARTGNPNCKE
+497 MLIAFAKTGDPNCNAI
-512 VPHWPSYDLKE
+512 PHWPSYGLKD
-523 RNTMIFDSKTSDS
+523 RDTMIFDNKTR
-536 KTGDSKTG
+536 T
-544 DTGTGDAGTRV
+544 
-555 EKDPRGA
+555 EKDPRGP

>member
-1 MREFDRRTLLRYS
+1 MRKFDRRTVLRYS
-14 GMAAAS
+14 GIATAS
-20 LMLRGEGFGLG
+20 MMLRGERFAFGE
-31 QDASVTATTNAGRV
+31 DAPVAMTAAGRV
-45 RGWVE
+45 SGRVE
-50 NGIPVFRGIPYGED
+50 NGINVFRGIPYGED
-64 TKKTRFKA
+64 TKRTRFKA
-72 PLPVTAWS
+72 PLPVAVWS
-80 GVKECVEWSTRAPQM
+80 GVKKCEEWSTRAPQLT
-95 VGERTTAAG
+95 GERARRGVAG
-104 ETVRTGF
+104 EQERVGF

-185 YMYLGELGGKE
+185 YMYLGDLAGEE
-196 YADSGNAGMLDIIL
+196 YADSGNAGMLDIVL
-210 ALKWVQE
+210 ALKWVQA
-217 NIAEFGGDAS
+217 NIAEFGGDTS

-247 PSAKGLFHRVLTMSG
+247 PTAKGLFHRVLTMSG
-262 QQVTAKPTVIATEV
+262 QQVTAKPAGIATEV

-283 LGVKYGGLDALKAL
+283 LGVKYDGLDALKAL
-297 PMELKALPMEK
+297 PMER
-308 IQEAARVSTAWL
+308 IQEAARVSSAWL
-320 PVIDGGVL
+320 PVRDGGVL
-328 PRDPFDPGAP
+328 PRDPFDPDSPG
-338 EISAGV
+338 ISAGV
-344 PMILANTH
+344 PMVLANTH
-352 DETVTSAAGKT
+352 DETVTSAAGRT
-363 GGLTWEQAPE
+363 GVLTWEEAPA
-373 ALKASVGQYLG
+373 ALKNSVGQYLG
-384 AYSPEQIL
+384 SYTPEEII

-399 PDRDAA
+399 PERDAA

-420 QVIEADRRAADAKS
+420 QVIEADRRAADARS

-440 YRMDWKVPFAGG
+440 YRMDWKTPFPGS
-452 GGQNWALHTIDLPF
+452 WALHTIDLPF

-471 ALAPGMCGASA
+471 AVAPGMCGASP

-497 MLIAFARTGNPNCKE
+497 MLITFAKTGNPNCNAI
-512 VPHWPSYDLKE
+512 PQWPSYDLKE
-523 RNTMIFDSKTSDS
+523 RHTMIFDND
-536 KTGDSKTG
+536 
-544 DTGTGDAGTRV
+544 TRV